1 MTGPGMNPPT
11 LQQGD
16 GGTDEISFAD
26 IVGVLLDAKWLVAGV
41 AGGILAIAF
50 LYALFATPVYSPA
63 ALVQVNQ
70 KAGGLSGLETLSS
83 MLEGTALPVDAEIQ
97 LAKSYSVLSNAV
109 GAVHAD
115 VSVKPRHFPLIG
127 GLFAR
132 RFRGV
137 GPAPAR
143 LGLSGYSWGNDHVVI
158 ARFDVPVASYDE
170 NFRLTVTG
178 PEDFKLTDPEGDSLL
193 TGHVGVLGE
202 ADSGAVAILVSAI
215 SARPGVSFE
224 ISRQDIQETAK
235 GVGKNLSVAEQGA
248 QSGILQ
254 LKLSGPD
261 VLATTALLTA
271 IVRADVDLNR
281 NLRSEE
287 AASQIAFLQ
296 GQLPIMEQR
305 VGAAR
310 LQLGEYQSKH
320 KVLDLSEESQ
330 ALLDRLS
337 NIDQAI
343 TTAALQRAQI
353 QQQFG
358 GASPALRGVIAQ
370 QDTLNRQRGLLEEQ
384 VAKLPAAAQSVLQ
397 LQENL
402 EVASNLYTGLLTSI
416 QQLQVVKAGS
426 VGDLSVVDMPVQP
439 NRPSGPP
446 RALIVVV
453 GLMLGLMIGLATAFL
468 QRAFLQR
475 VDDPAAIE
483 SRFAL
488 PTLAIL
494 PFSSAQAERER
505 DMGSVKQQRQPLLA
519 AEDPQDAAVEELRGL
534 RTSLQFLMPNADRPI
549 LCISGPVSG
558 VGKSFISANLARLSA
573 DAGMRVLVI
582 DADMRRGHLHRYFG
596 VSQEPGLSRAL
607 SGATEPEA
615 VVCPTGTE
623 GLSIVSAGVYPPNPA
638 ELLMRPAF
646 GKLLDYASREFDLVI
661 IDAPPVLPVTDG
673 IIVARQAA
681 MNVVVA
687 KAGAHTFRELDAAFA
702 RYRQNGI
709 SPNGFVMNYLRP
721 RAGGY
726 GYGYYYGY
734 KYKYTYRTTKAK

>member
-1 MTGPGMNPPT
+1 MTGPVVNPSSM
-11 LQQGD
+11 QSND
-16 GGTDEISFAD
+16 GASDEISLAE
-26 IVGVLLDAKWLVAGV
+26 IVGVLLDAKWLVAGI
-41 AGGILAIAF
+41 AGGILLIAF
-50 LYALFATPVYSPA
+50 LYALFAAPVYSPT

-97 LAKSYSVLSNAV
+97 LAKSYSVLSEAV
-109 GAVHAD
+109 TAAHAD
-115 VSVKPRHFPLIG
+115 VSVTPRSFPLIG

-132 RFRGV
+132 RYRGV

-143 LGLSGYSWGNDHVVI
+143 LGLTGFSWGKDHVDI
-158 ARFDVPVASYDE
+158 GRFEVPAELYGE
-170 NFRLTVTG
+170 EFRLTVTG
-178 PEDFKLTDPEGDSLL
+178 PASFTLTDPDGDSLL
-193 TGHVGVLGE
+193 AGHVGTPAQ
-202 ADSGAVAILVSAI
+202 ADSGAVAILVSGI
-215 SARPGVSFE
+215 EARPGVSFD
-224 ISRQDIQETAK
+224 IARQDVQETVK
-235 GVGKNLSVAEQGA
+235 GLSRRLAVAEQGS

-261 VLATTALLTA
+261 ARATTALLTA
-271 IVRADVDLNR
+271 IVHADVDLNR

-296 GQLPIMEQR
+296 GQLPVMEQR
-305 VGAAR
+305 VDSAR
-310 LQLGEYQSKH
+310 RQLGQYQAKH
-320 KVLDLSEESQ
+320 KVLDLGEESQ

-337 NIDQAI
+337 SIDEAI
-343 TTAALQRAQI
+343 TSAALQRAQI

-370 QDTLNRQRGLLEEQ
+370 QDTLNRRRAILEEQ

-402 EVASNLYTGLLTSI
+402 AVASNLYTGLLTSI

-446 RALIVVV
+446 RALIVIV
-453 GLMLGLMIGLATAFL
+453 GLLLGLIVGSAVAFL
-468 QRAFLQR
+468 RRAFLQR

-494 PFSSAQAERER
+494 PFSGAQAQRER
-505 DMGSVKQQRQPLLA
+505 DLGAARQHREPLLA
-519 AEDPQDAAVEELRGL
+519 AEDPQDAAVEEIRGL
-534 RTSLQFLMPNADRPI
+534 RTSLQFLIPNADRPI

-596 VSQEPGLSRAL
+596 VTQEPGLSRVL
-607 SGATEPEA
+607 SGAADPEA
-615 VVCPTGTE
+615 VIRPAGAD
-623 GLSIVSAGVYPPNPA
+623 GLSIVTSGVYPPNPA
-638 ELLMRPAF
+638 ELLLRPAF
-646 GKLLDYASREFDLVI
+646 GKLLDYASSRFDLVV

-673 IIVARQAA
+673 VIVARQAA
-681 MNVVVA
+681 MNVIVA

-702 RYRQNGI
+702 RYRQNGVT
-709 SPNGFVMNYLRP
+709 PNGFVMNYLRP

-726 GYGYYYGY
+726 GYYYG
-734 KYKYTYRTTKAK
+734 YKYTYRTAETK